1 MNGHLAPQARQ
12 TSLKDSLLQNAL
24 AILDEAGPDGVTI
37 RAVARASGVSHAA
50 PANHFRDRRDLL
62 TELATA
68 IFGQYLAEVERQ
80 HVMHH
85 DRASAYLTSLFNFSQ
100 VYPWRYSLLWRKDLI
115 DWEDAKLLTVC
126 EKAYKDFLGA
136 LSSRKTSSAP
146 DVTDIETLGT
156 ALWSMV
162 HGYSDLRATGFF
174 EARTDS
180 VTGQPRLVAMLRLL
194 LPSCGND
201 RLPD

>member
-1 MNGHLAPQARQ
+1 MNEHPSSSRRQ
-12 TSLKDSLLQNAL
+12 HSLRNSLLQNAL

-62 TELATA
+62 TMMAIE

-80 HVMHH
+80 FSTQD
-85 DRASAYLTSLFNFSQ
+85 DRATAYLMALFSFSQ
-100 VYPWRYSLLWRKDLI
+100 AHPSRYGLLWRKDLV
-115 DWEDAKLLTVC
+115 DWENGQFLQTC
-126 EKAYKDFLGA
+126 EEAYQDFLRALASRNENSVSSGA
-136 LSSRKTSSAP
+136 
-146 DVTDIETLGT
+146 DIETLGT

-174 EARTDS
+174 EARTDN
-180 VTGQPRLVAMLRLL
+180 VTGRPRIEAMLDLFVA
-194 LPSCGND
+194 P
-201 RLPD
+201 